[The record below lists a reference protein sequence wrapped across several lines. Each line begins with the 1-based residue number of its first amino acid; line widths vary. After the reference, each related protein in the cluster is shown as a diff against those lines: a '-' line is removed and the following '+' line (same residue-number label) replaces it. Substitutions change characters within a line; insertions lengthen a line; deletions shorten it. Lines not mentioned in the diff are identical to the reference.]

1 MKIALFV
8 EGSTPVGSKD
18 QCARLWNTL
27 LPALGRTSVDV
38 VVPIG
43 KDAITNMLGLPGSTS
58 APGLDARICDARR
71 THKLDP
77 ARDALIVAWDL
88 EPPVDKDQRR
98 CAWDEK
104 IGVYQGIASSPLA
117 LLRDTAWAACAAK
130 AATQLENL
138 RDVPPTGRSQRT
150 VKAGAVL
157 AVCMEPMFEALFTH
171 DGRAVRRALDL
182 KDDPPGWPTGWGPNE
197 RDPSRKL
204 MGPAIAAIHRMR
216 PAHPVRKI
224 IRETWRNA
232 KDEWGEYI
240 LRKLLADET
249 QRKLILEHAIS
260 RRLKNILPR
269 SKD

>member
-8 EGSTPVGSKD
+8 EGSAPVGSKD
-18 QCARLWNTL
+18 QCARLWNETL
-27 LPALGRTSVDV
+27 LPALGRTPVDV

-43 KDAITNMLGLPGSTS
+43 KDAITNMLGLPGSSS

-71 THKLDP
+71 THSLDP
-77 ARDALIVAWDL
+77 TRDALIVAWDL
-88 EPPVDKDQRR
+88 EPVDKGQPR
-98 CAWDEK
+98 CAWGEK
-104 IGVYQGIASSPLA
+104 LGVYQGIADSPLS
-117 LLRDTAWAACAAK
+117 LLKGTTWAASAA
-130 AATQLENL
+130 AAAAQLSKQ
-138 RDVPPTGRSQRT
+138 RGVPPTGRSHRSI
-150 VKAGAVL
+150 VAGSVL

-182 KDDPPGWPTGWGPNE
+182 KHDPPGWPTGWGPHE

-204 MGPAIAAIHRMR
+204 MGPAIAAIHRLR

-249 QRKLILEHAIS
+249 QREAILEHAIS
-260 RRLKNILPR
+260 RRLKSILPR
-269 SKD
+269 SQN

>member
-8 EGSTPVGSKD
+8 EGSAPVGSKD
-18 QCARLWNTL
+18 QCARLWNTTL
-27 LPALGRTSVDV
+27 LPALGRTPVDV

-43 KDAITNMLGLPGSTS
+43 KDAITNMLGLPGSSS

-71 THKLDP
+71 THNLDP
-77 ARDALIVAWDL
+77 DRDALIVAWDL
-88 EPPVDKDQRR
+88 EPVDKDQRR

-104 IGVYQGIASSPLA
+104 ISVYQGIANSPLS

-157 AVCMEPMFEALFTH
+157 AVCMEPMFEALFTR

-182 KDDPPGWPTGWGPNE
+182 KHDPPGWPTGWGVE
-197 RDPSRKL
+197 ARDPSARL
-204 MGPAIAAIHRMR
+204 MEPAIAAIRRIR
-216 PAHPVRKI
+216 PAHQVRRI
-224 IRETWRNA
+224 IRDTWGNA
-232 KDEWGEYI
+232 KDEWSEYI
-240 LRKLLADET
+240 IRKLLADEA
-249 QRKLILEHAIS
+249 QREAILEHAIS